1 MRQRLACG
9 VLVITAL
16 IPGAASAGDADKPN
30 PWSTS
35 TNPTFGSRIDKPDG
49 SSALTIGRRLP
60 TEWETKVGT
69 DVSLAPTGSNVP
81 SENFLRGTAPD
92 QSTGSVWGNITMPGI
107 RPLGFDKTAVEARI
121 DGGKEEGKLGATLS
135 RSVPLGRDLSV
146 TWQNGYSITQPLTQT
161 APAQPYMPL
170 MGSVSPGS
178 VSPIGT
184 ITQPA
189 QARVFEEALRFNI
202 APSGTTFVAGA
213 SSSSLDDQWHNKLSI
228 EQTLTGSLKV
238 TTSVEDAGTPESK
251 KSITAGFK
259 KVW

>member
-1 MRQRLACG
+1 MRQRLACC

-16 IPGAASAGDADKPN
+16 TPGAASAGDADKPN

-35 TNPTFGSRIDKPDG
+35 ANPTFGSRTDKPDG

-60 TEWETKVGT
+60 TEWETRVGT

-81 SENFLRGTAPD
+81 SENFARGTAPE

-146 TWQNGYSITQPLTQT
+146 TWQNSYSVTQPLTQT
-161 APAQPYMPL
+161 APAQPYVPL
-170 MGSVSPGS
+170 MGSVSPT
-178 VSPIGT
+178 GT

-189 QARVFEEALRFNI
+189 QARVLEEALRFNI
-202 APSGTTFVAGA
+202 APSGTTFVAGT
-213 SSSSLDDQWHNKLSI
+213 SSSSTDDQWHNKLSI

-238 TTSVEDAGTPESK
+238 KTSVEDAGTAESK

>member
-16 IPGAASAGDADKPN
+16 AAGAASAGDADKP
-30 PWSTS
+30 SS
-35 TNPTFGSRIDKPDG
+35 ASSGPTFGSRTDKPDG

-60 TEWETKVGT
+60 TEWETRVGT
-69 DVSLAPTGSNVP
+69 DVSLAPASSPVP
-81 SENFLRGTAPD
+81 SENLLHGTAPE
-92 QSTGSVWGNITMPGI
+92 QSSGSVWGSVTMPGL

-121 DGGKEEGKLGATLS
+121 DGGKEEGRLGATLS

-146 TWQNGYSITQPLTQT
+146 TWQNSYSVTQPLTQT
-161 APAQPYMPL
+161 GPVSPYAPYL
-170 MGSVSPGS
+170 GSVSPTGA
-178 VSPIGT
+178 

-189 QARVFEEALRFNI
+189 QTRVLDEALRFNI

-213 SSSSLDDQWHNKLSI
+213 SSSSVDDQWRNKLSI

-238 TTSVEDAGTPESK
+238 TTSVEDAGTAESR